1 MSLLSLRWPAS
12 AIASWRDALH
22 QVAVRAQHIGAMIDE
37 RIAELRRHDALGERK
52 ADRGADALAERPRRR
67 LHPRERMPMLGMAR
81 RLRADLAKMLQV
93 LDRDVGVAREI
104 EQRIEKHRAVAGRQD
119 EPVPVGPMGRARI
132 EFQEAGEERGR
143 DLGATHRQAGMT
155 RFRRFDAVDRK
166 RADGIHHAFVQI
178 VSRHDEHRV
187 R

>member
-1 MSLLSLRWPAS
+1 MARERDRLL
-12 AIASWRDALH
+12 RDAFH

-37 RIAELRRHDALGERK
+37 RIAELRRQDALGERET
-52 ADRGADALAERPRRR
+52 DRGADALAERPRRR
-67 LHPRERMPMLGMAR
+67 LDAREPMPMLGMAR

-93 LDRDVGVAREI
+93 LDRDVGVAREV
-104 EQRIEKHRAVAGRQD
+104 EQRIEEHRAVPGRQD
-119 EPVPVGPMGRARI
+119 EPVPVGPMGCARV

-166 RADGIHHAFVQI
+166 RADGIHHALVQI
-178 VSRHDEHRV
+178 VSCHDEDRSPMSLA
-187 R
+187 